1 MNQVTHWLDSS
12 NVYGSDL
19 QTQQAI
25 RWNRSGLLSYSL
37 SVDGQYV
44 LPDDNDEHCRRGTC
58 MLSGLIIDCPLKIDR
73 FGKRIIL

>member
-19 QTQQAI
+19 QTQQEI

-37 SVDGQYV
+37 NVDGEYV
-44 LPDDNDEHCRRGTC
+44 LPDDKDEHCRRGTC
-58 MLSGLIIDCPLKIDR
+58 MLSGLIADFQLQLDK
-73 FGKRIIL
+73 FGIYE